1 MNSRTALEILSRL
14 AEGVDPHTGEVFPPE
29 SPYQQSDTVRALY
42 RAVSELEGAARKEER
57 QRRLPARAGEPWQQ
71 SEADEAV
78 AGFEGGLSIEE
89 IARKHQRTSAAIEAH
104 LVKCGKISLEERRFA
119 FRR

>member
-14 AEGVDPHTGEVFPPE
+14 AEGVDPHTGEIFPPD

-42 RAVSELEGAARKEER
+42 KAVNELESAARKEER
-57 QRRLPARAGEPWQQ
+57 QKRLPARAGEPWQQ
-71 SEADEAV
+71 SEVDEAV
-78 AGFEGGLSIEE
+78 ASFEEGLSIEE
-89 IARKHQRTSAAIEAH
+89 IAGKHQRTYAAIEAQ
-104 LVKCGKISLEERRFA
+104 LVKIGRISLEERRFA